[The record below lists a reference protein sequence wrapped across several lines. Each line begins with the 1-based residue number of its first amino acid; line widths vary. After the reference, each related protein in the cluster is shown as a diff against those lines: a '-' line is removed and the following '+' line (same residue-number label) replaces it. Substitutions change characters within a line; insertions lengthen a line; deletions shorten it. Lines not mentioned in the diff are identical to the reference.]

1 VTDRPTVLLVG
12 SAGPDEGR
20 GHVARLVTLAE
31 VIGKHAAVFLELI
44 RGSPTAIE
52 RDRLAGAG
60 VRPDRGVSPDAV
72 VIDLPQPDGVAGRW
86 ASERLVVFDDSH
98 RLTNPVA
105 VVVQPSLPAWA
116 GRATVETV
124 LAGYAYAPIRPSL
137 RRLAAE
143 PRAPEQRSNV
153 LVCFGGA
160 DPDDVTARL
169 APTIAALLGSTAA
182 VTVVIGASYN
192 GAIADVPGVDV
203 LRDPSDLDERLAR
216 ATVAVLGAGTMKF
229 EAAHLGIPAVLVA
242 ASDDQLAVG
251 PPFAA
256 TGAAWYIG
264 DGRLLDATDVG
275 HEVDALVTD
284 AARRERMRVAGQA
297 AVDGRGAERIA
308 REVLAL
314 AGSA

>member
-1 VTDRPTVLLVG
+1 MADRPTVLLVG

-31 VIGKHAAVFLELI
+31 ALGSTATVFLQLI
-44 RGSPTAIE
+44 RGAPTATE

-60 VRPDRGVSPDAV
+60 VRPDRGVSSDAV
-72 VIDLPQPDGVAGRW
+72 VVDIPQPDEVAGRW

-98 RLTNPVA
+98 RLTSPAA
-105 VVVQPSLPAWA
+105 VVVQPSLPAWT
-116 GRATVETV
+116 GRAEAGKV

-137 RRLAAE
+137 RRLAADS
-143 PRAPEQRSNV
+143 PPPEQPPNV

-160 DPDDVTARL
+160 DPDDVTTRL
-169 APTIAALLGSTAA
+169 APAIAALLGSRAA
-182 VTVVIGASYN
+182 VTVVIGASYD
-192 GAIADVPGVDV
+192 GLIGRDRGIDV
-203 LRDPSDLDERLAR
+203 LRDPPDLDERLAR

-229 EAAHLGIPAVLVA
+229 EAAHLGVPAVLVA
-242 ASDDQLAVG
+242 AADDQLAVG

-264 DGRLLDATDVG
+264 DGRVLDDAEVA
-275 HEVDALVTD
+275 HEVFVLVADAP
-284 AARRERMRVAGQA
+284 RRERMRASGRAV
-297 AVDGRGAERIA
+297 VDGRGAERIA